1 MTAKNS
7 KNLDAN
13 YEINYNQ
20 ICISARDGF
29 AFRKMHK
36 LLEKNLLRGSYPNV
50 LEIGAHHGEHQ
61 QFVKH
66 PYERYVMCDLEIPS
80 PAILASLDA
89 RTLFEVGDACSLK
102 YDDESFD
109 RVISTC
115 VLHHVHDP
123 EKALSEL
130 LRVTRIGGIL
140 TLLIPTDPGVFY
152 RLIKELGS
160 GVAARKYKVYD
171 EMKLF
176 HAREHKNN
184 FPSILTILKSL
195 YKNQNLVIRYW
206 PFRIPFWNAE
216 VFLLVK
222 VKKIA

>member
-1 MTAKNS
+1 MNAENS
-7 KNLDAN
+7 RGLDSN
-13 YEINYNQ
+13 YEFNYNQ
-20 ICISARDGF
+20 ICISARNGF

-36 LLEKNLLRGSYPNV
+36 LLEKELSQLSYPDV

-61 QFVKH
+61 QFVTH
-66 PYERYVMCDLEIPS
+66 SYERYVMCDLEIPNS
-80 PAILASLDA
+80 DVLASLDP
-89 RTLFEVGDACSLK
+89 RTIFEFGDACNLK
-102 YDDESFD
+102 YANQAFD

-115 VLHHVHDP
+115 VLHHVLDP

-130 LRVTRIGGIL
+130 LRVTKIGGIV

-152 RLIKELGS
+152 RLIKELTS
-160 GVAARKYKVYD
+160 GLAARRHKVYA

-184 FPSILTILKSL
+184 FPSILTILENV
-195 YKNQNLVIRYW
+195 YRAQDLVIKYW

-216 VFLLVK
+216 IFIIVK

>member
-1 MTAKNS
+1 
-7 KNLDAN
+7 
-13 YEINYNQ
+13 
-20 ICISARDGF
+20 
-29 AFRKMHK
+29 
-36 LLEKNLLRGSYPNV
+36 
-50 LEIGAHHGEHQ
+50 
-61 QFVKH
+61 
-66 PYERYVMCDLEIPS
+66 
-80 PAILASLDA
+80 
-89 RTLFEVGDACSLK
+89 
-102 YDDESFD
+102 
-109 RVISTC
+109 
-115 VLHHVHDP
+115 VHDP